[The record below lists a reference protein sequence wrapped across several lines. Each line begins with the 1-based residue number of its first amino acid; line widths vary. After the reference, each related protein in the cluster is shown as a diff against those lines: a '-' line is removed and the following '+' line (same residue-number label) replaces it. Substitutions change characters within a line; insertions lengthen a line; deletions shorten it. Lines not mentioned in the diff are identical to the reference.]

1 MVRWK
6 VVHNRPGGLVL
17 LMTLVV
23 LVILA
28 SVIVQFQA
36 DTNLLVRASRYRQE
50 KVQCTYAAES
60 GMIIG
65 SHLIQEVFKK
75 PVTTSLAAEGAG
87 EATKLNPYGDP
98 NDPNAFS
105 DPNDPNSGSMQ
116 LTAADPESPFL
127 VYRKTIEVGEATVEI
142 EIHDENA
149 KWPMLWVLTSPF
161 ENDRD
166 GKLTRENLKLLGDWL
181 GADGEVMQEAAEL
194 TRELGKKIKIPTSD
208 ITVATTKSRSSDNK
222 TTAKSSR
229 SRRTVQKKRIGYQKR
244 LAEWDSRYLA
254 MGQFASQW
262 QDAILHTAEYE
273 VLKKEMRQEEPVL
286 EYLGIW
292 GNTKVNVNNA
302 SAEVLQAALEPVGI
316 TADVAQAIVEQRKT
330 KPIGTITALNDL
342 LPSDNQLREALGSLA
357 DVKSDTFSIHVTA
370 RLGRTHKTLIAGAF
384 VDDRGRVK
392 KTGTIPGE

>member
-1 MVRWK
+1 MK
-6 VVHNRPGGLVL
+6 QKDIHNREGGLVL
-17 LMTLVV
+17 LMTLVA

-28 SVIVQFQA
+28 SVLVQFQA

-75 PVTTSLAAEGAG
+75 PVTTSLAAEGTG
-87 EATKLNPYGDP
+87 EVTNLNPYGDP
-98 NDPNAFS
+98 NDPNAFY
-105 DPNDPNSGSMQ
+105 DPNDPNSMSML
-116 LTAADPESPFL
+116 LTAADRESPFL

-149 KWPMLWVLTSPF
+149 KWPMLWLLTSPF

-166 GKLTRENLKLLGDWL
+166 GKLTRENLKLLGDRL

-194 TRELGKKIKIPTSD
+194 TRELGRKIKIPTSD
-208 ITVATTKSRSSDNK
+208 ITVATTKSRSSEGK
-222 TTAKSSR
+222 TDGRSSR
-229 SRRTVQKKRIGYQKR
+229 RTRTVQKKRIGYQKR
-244 LAEWDSRYLA
+244 LAERDSRYLA

-262 QDAILHTAEYE
+262 QNAILHTAEYE
-273 VLKKEMRQEEPVL
+273 VLKKEMRQEESVL

-302 SAEVLQAALEPVGI
+302 SAEVLQAALEPIGI

-330 KPIGTITALNDL
+330 KPIGNITALHDL

-357 DVKSDTFSIHVTA
+357 DVKSDTFSIYVTA

-384 VDDRGRVK
+384 ADDRGRVK

>member
-1 MVRWK
+1 
-6 VVHNRPGGLVL
+6 
-17 LMTLVV
+17 
-23 LVILA
+23 
-28 SVIVQFQA
+28 
-36 DTNLLVRASRYRQE
+36 
-50 KVQCTYAAES
+50 
-60 GMIIG
+60 
-65 SHLIQEVFKK
+65 
-75 PVTTSLAAEGAG
+75 
-87 EATKLNPYGDP
+87 
-98 NDPNAFS
+98 
-105 DPNDPNSGSMQ
+105 
-116 LTAADPESPFL
+116 
-127 VYRKTIEVGEATVEI
+127 VEI

-166 GKLTRENLKLLGDWL
+166 GKLTRANLKLLGDWL
-181 GADGEVMQEAAEL
+181 GAEGEVMQEAAEL

-208 ITVATTKSRSSDNK
+208 ITVATTKSRSSDGK

-244 LAEWDSRYLA
+244 LAERDSRYLA

>member
-1 MVRWK
+1 M
-6 VVHNRPGGLVL
+6 

-75 PVTTSLAAEGAG
+75 PVTTSLAAEGTG
-87 EATKLNPYGDP
+87 EVTNLNPFGDP

-105 DPNDPNSGSMQ
+105 DPNDPNSMSMQ
-116 LTAADPESPFL
+116 LTAADPASPFL

-181 GADGEVMQEAAEL
+181 GADGEVMQETAEL

-208 ITVATTKSRSSDNK
+208 ITVATTKSRSSDGK

-244 LAEWDSRYLA
+244 LAERDSRYLA

-330 KPIGTITALNDL
+330 KPIGNITALNDL

>member
-1 MVRWK
+1 MRRK
-6 VVHNRPGGLVL
+6 VIHSRAGGLVL

-75 PVTTSLAAEGAG
+75 PVTTSLAAEGTG
-87 EATKLNPYGDP
+87 EVTNLNPYGDP

-127 VYRKTIEVGEATVEI
+127 VYKKTIEVGEATVEI

-166 GKLTRENLKLLGDWL
+166 GKLTRANLKLLGDWL
-181 GADGEVMQEAAEL
+181 GAEGEVMQEAAEL

-208 ITVATTKSRSSDNK
+208 ITVATTKSRSSDGK

-244 LAEWDSRYLA
+244 LAERDSRYLA

>member
-1 MVRWK
+1 M
-6 VVHNRPGGLVL
+6 

-75 PVTTSLAAEGAG
+75 PVTTSLAAEGTG
-87 EATKLNPYGDP
+87 EVTNLNPYGDP
-98 NDPNAFS
+98 NDPNAFY
-105 DPNDPNSGSMQ
+105 DPNDPNSMSMQ

-208 ITVATTKSRSSDNK
+208 ITVATTKSRSSDGK
-222 TTAKSSR
+222 TAGKSSR

-244 LAEWDSRYLA
+244 LAERDSRYLA

-316 TADVAQAIVEQRKT
+316 TAEVAQAIVEQRKT

>member
-1 MVRWK
+1 M
-6 VVHNRPGGLVL
+6 

-75 PVTTSLAAEGAG
+75 PVTTSLAAEGTG
-87 EATKLNPYGDP
+87 QATDPNLYGLFGDP
-98 NDPNAFS
+98 NNPNS
-105 DPNDPNSGSMQ
+105 QYDPNDPNSGSMQ

-166 GKLTRENLKLLGDWL
+166 GKLTRANLKLLGGWL
-181 GADGEVMQEAAEL
+181 GAEGEVMQEAAEL

-208 ITVATTKSRSSDNK
+208 ITVATTKSRSSDVK
-222 TTAKSSR
+222 TAGRSSR

-244 LAEWDSRYLA
+244 LAERDSRYLA

-330 KPIGTITALNDL
+330 KPIGNITALNDL

>member
-1 MVRWK
+1 M
-6 VVHNRPGGLVL
+6 

-75 PVTTSLAAEGAG
+75 PVTTSLAAEGTG
-87 EATKLNPYGDP
+87 EVTNLNPYGDP

-127 VYRKTIEVGEATVEI
+127 VYKKTIEVGEATVEI

-166 GKLTRENLKLLGDWL
+166 GKLTRANLKLLGDWL
-181 GADGEVMQEAAEL
+181 GAEGEVMQEAAEL

-208 ITVATTKSRSSDNK
+208 ITVATTKSRSSDGK

-244 LAEWDSRYLA
+244 LAERDSRYLA